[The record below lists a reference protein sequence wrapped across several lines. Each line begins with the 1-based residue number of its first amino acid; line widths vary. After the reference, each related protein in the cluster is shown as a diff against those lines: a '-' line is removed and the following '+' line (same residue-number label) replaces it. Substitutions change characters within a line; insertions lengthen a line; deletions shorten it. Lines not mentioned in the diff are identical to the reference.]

1 MTQSEFRAL
10 LHRYQTGECT
20 PAERQRIEQWYAR
33 LGSEQQLGLTAD
45 ERAELLATVWQRIC
59 DQTIE
64 GNSLA
69 LRTPNAGTRIHRY
82 AWPSASV
89 RWAAVA
95 LLALGAGLVGTHS
108 GPGLSKGTA
117 TTGHPKAATAATG
130 WLVHANTSAHGDRF
144 ALPDGSII
152 TLAPASSLKYP
163 HAFAGTRR
171 TVYLT
176 GTAFFDVFHDASRP
190 FSVYTAQ
197 VVTTVLGTSFLVQ
210 AVIGQPE
217 VQVQV
222 RTGRVQVSPRA
233 TGTGSVAPSLVV
245 LPNQQAVYSSA
256 RRQLRREL
264 VAQPVLLVPQAFVFN
279 DRPVAEVLSAL
290 EKAYGV
296 AIVYDAASLR
306 NCTINLGLGDESL
319 FEKLD
324 IICETLGASYTK
336 ADGRILFHSQPC
348 QAE

>member
-1 MTQSEFRAL
+1 MTQTEFRAL
-10 LHRYQTGECT
+10 LHRYQMGECT
-20 PAERQRIEQWYAR
+20 PVERQRIEQWYAR
-33 LGSEQQLGLTAD
+33 LGSEQQLELTAD
-45 ERAELLATVWQRIC
+45 ERAELAATVWQRISH
-59 DQTIE
+59 QTIE
-64 GNSLA
+64 GNSPG
-69 LRTPNAGTRIHRY
+69 LRTLNAETRSHRS

-108 GPGLSKGTA
+108 GPGQSRGTA
-117 TTGHPKAATAATG
+117 IAGHPTATTAATG
-130 WLVHANTSAHGDRF
+130 WLVRANISAHGDRF

-152 TLAPASSLKYP
+152 TLATASSLKYP
-163 HAFAGTRR
+163 RAFTGTRR

-190 FSVYTAQ
+190 FSVYTDQ
-197 VVTTVLGTSFLVQ
+197 VVTTVLGTSFRVQ
-210 AVIGQPE
+210 AGAGQPE

-233 TGTGSVAPSLVV
+233 TGAGVVAPSLVV
-245 LPNQQAVYSSA
+245 LPNQQAVYSSV

-279 DRPVAEVLSAL
+279 DRPVVEVLSAL
-290 EKAYGV
+290 EEAYGV
-296 AIVYDAASLR
+296 AIVYDAAALR

-324 IICETLGASYTK
+324 IICETLGASYAK
-336 ADGRILFHSQPC
+336 ADGRILFHSRPC